1 MMVLRHHN
9 LTRKWYNFTGMIPT
23 TSITLLK
30 DLANGAAA
38 ARWAEFYRAYEEP
51 MRSFMYAKFPSVEP
65 DDAIQ
70 ETMAALA
77 QALPDYHRTP
87 DEKRHFRN
95 YLMGILKHKAAD
107 LLKRQ
112 VRESNAR
119 TALRDDDASAFDDSE
134 GEEWKFAAME
144 AAVEQLMADP
154 SINPRTREIFRHVA
168 LRHEP
173 AADVAQLFGV
183 SRNNVDQIKNR
194 LVKRLSEMVAAMTDA
209 V

>member
-1 MMVLRHHN
+1 MA
-9 LTRKWYNFTGMIPT
+9 TIK
-23 TSITLLK
+23 TSISLLK
-30 DLANGAAA
+30 AIANDTATV
-38 ARWAEFYRAYEEP
+38 RWTEFFIKYEP
-51 MRSFMYAKFPSVEP
+51 VMRSYLTAHYPSLDH
-65 DDAIQ
+65 DDIIQ
-70 ETMAALA
+70 ETMRSLVDK
-77 QALPDYHRTP
+77 LPDYRYTP

-119 TALRDDDASAFDDSE
+119 AALRGDDASAISE
-134 GEEWKFAAME
+134 EDEEWKFAAME
-144 AAVEQLMADP
+144 SAVEQLMADP

-168 LRHEP
+168 LLHES
-173 AADVAQLFGV
+173 AADVARLFGV

-194 LVKRLSEMVAAMTDA
+194 LIRRLSEMVAAMTAA

>member
-1 MMVLRHHN
+1 
-9 LTRKWYNFTGMIPT
+9 MIPT

-30 DLANGAAA
+30 DLANGTAGV
-38 ARWAEFYRAYEEP
+38 RWAEFYRVYEEP
-51 MRSFMYAKFPSVEP
+51 MRGFMRTKFPSVEP

-77 QALPDYHRTP
+77 QALPDYRCTP

-119 TALRDDDASAFDDSE
+119 TALRGDDASAAPEED
-134 GEEWKFAAME
+134 EEWKFAAME

-168 LRHEP
+168 LLHEP
-173 AADVAQLFGV
+173 AADVARLFGV

-194 LVKRLSEMVAAMTDA
+194 LVRRLSDMVAAMTSA

>member
-1 MMVLRHHN
+1 MV
-9 LTRKWYNFTGMIPT
+9 PT

-30 DLANGAAA
+30 DLASGAAN

-51 MRSFMYAKFPSVEP
+51 MRGFLRAKFPSVEP

-77 QALPDYHRTP
+77 QALPDYHHTP

-107 LLKRQ
+107 LLKQQ

-119 TALRDDDASAFDDSE
+119 TAMRVDDASADGDAE
-134 GEEWKFAAME
+134 ETEWKFDAME
-144 AAVEQLMADP
+144 AAVEQLMSDE
-154 SINPRTREIFRHVA
+154 SVNPRTREIFRHVA
-168 LRHEP
+168 LLHEP
-173 AADVAQLFGV
+173 AAEVARLFGV

-194 LVKRLSEMVAAMTDA
+194 LIRRLSETVAAMTDA

>member
-1 MMVLRHHN
+1 MV
-9 LTRKWYNFTGMIPT
+9 PT

-30 DLANGAAA
+30 DLASGAAN

-51 MRSFMYAKFPSVEP
+51 MRGFLRAKFPSVEP

-77 QALPDYHRTP
+77 QALPDYHHTP

-107 LLKRQ
+107 LLKQQ

-119 TALRDDDASAFDDSE
+119 TAMRVDDAPASDDAE
-134 GEEWKFAAME
+134 ETEWKFDAME
-144 AAVEQLMADP
+144 AAVEQLMSDE
-154 SINPRTREIFRHVA
+154 SVNPRTREIFRHVA
-168 LRHEP
+168 LLHEP
-173 AADVAQLFGV
+173 AAEVARLFGV

-194 LVKRLSEMVAAMTDA
+194 LIRRLSETVAAMTDA

>member
-1 MMVLRHHN
+1 MV
-9 LTRKWYNFTGMIPT
+9 PT

-30 DLANGAAA
+30 DLASGAAN
-38 ARWAEFYRAYEEP
+38 ARWAEFYRVYEEP
-51 MRSFMYAKFPSVEP
+51 MRGFLRTRFPSVEA

-77 QALPDYHRTP
+77 QALPNYHRTT

-107 LLKRQ
+107 LLKHQ
-112 VRESNAR
+112 TRESETRMGLKNEPRQKREQAKE
-119 TALRDDDASAFDDSE
+119 TA
-134 GEEWKFAAME
+134 EENEWRFAAME

-168 LRHEP
+168 LLHEP
-173 AADVAQLFGV
+173 AAEVARLFGI

-194 LVKRLSEMVAAMTDA
+194 LIRRLSEMIAAMTDA

>member
-1 MMVLRHHN
+1 MRGFLR
-9 LTRKWYNFTGMIPT
+9 I
-23 TSITLLK
+23 
-30 DLANGAAA
+30 
-38 ARWAEFYRAYEEP
+38 
-51 MRSFMYAKFPSVEP
+51 KFPSVEA

-70 ETMAALA
+70 ETMSALA
-77 QALPDYHRTP
+77 QALPDYRCTP

-112 VRESNAR
+112 TRESETRMGLKNAPR
-119 TALRDDDASAFDDSE
+119 QKREQAEEDA
-134 GEEWKFAAME
+134 EENEWRFAAME

-168 LRHEP
+168 LLHES
-173 AADVAQLFGV
+173 AADVARLFGV

-194 LVKRLSEMVAAMTDA
+194 LIRRLSEMVAAMTDA

>member
-1 MMVLRHHN
+1 MV
-9 LTRKWYNFTGMIPT
+9 PT

-30 DLANGAAA
+30 DLASGAAN

-51 MRSFMYAKFPSVEP
+51 MRGFLRAKFPSVEP

-77 QALPDYHRTP
+77 QALPDYHHTP

-107 LLKRQ
+107 LLKQQ
-112 VRESNAR
+112 VRESNVR
-119 TALRDDDASAFDDSE
+119 TAMRVDDASADGDAE
-134 GEEWKFAAME
+134 ETEWKFDAME
-144 AAVEQLMADP
+144 AAVEQLMSDE
-154 SINPRTREIFRHVA
+154 SVNPRTREIFRHVA
-168 LRHEP
+168 LLHEP
-173 AADVAQLFGV
+173 AAEVARLFGV

-194 LVKRLSEMVAAMTDA
+194 LIRRLSETVAAMTDA

>member
-1 MMVLRHHN
+1 M
-9 LTRKWYNFTGMIPT
+9 KWYNFTGMIPT

-30 DLANGAAA
+30 DLASGAAN

-51 MRSFMYAKFPSVEP
+51 MRGFLRAKFPSVEP

-77 QALPDYHRTP
+77 QALPDYHHTP

-107 LLKRQ
+107 LLKQQ

-119 TALRDDDASAFDDSE
+119 TAMRVDDASADGDAE
-134 GEEWKFAAME
+134 ETEWKFDAME
-144 AAVEQLMADP
+144 AAVEQLMSDE
-154 SINPRTREIFRHVA
+154 SVNPRTREIFRHVA
-168 LRHEP
+168 LLHEP
-173 AADVAQLFGV
+173 AAEVARLFGV

-194 LVKRLSEMVAAMTDA
+194 LIRRLSETVAAMTDA

>member
-1 MMVLRHHN
+1 
-9 LTRKWYNFTGMIPT
+9 MIPT

-30 DLANGAAA
+30 DLASGAAN

-51 MRSFMYAKFPSVEP
+51 MRGFLRTRFPSLEP
-65 DDAIQ
+65 EDVIQ
-70 ETMAALA
+70 ETMAALVD
-77 QALPDYHRTP
+77 ALPGYRRTP
-87 DEKRHFRN
+87 DEHRHFRN

-107 LLKRQ
+107 LLRRQ
-112 VRESNAR
+112 SREADAR
-119 TALRDDDASAFDDSE
+119 TALRNEPRNLKSA
-134 GEEWKFAAME
+134 EEAEEREWRFAAME

-168 LRHEP
+168 LLHEP
-173 AADVAQLFGV
+173 AADVAELFGV

-194 LVKRLSEMVAAMTDA
+194 LVRRLSDMVAAMTDA

>member
-1 MMVLRHHN
+1 M
-9 LTRKWYNFTGMIPT
+9 KWYNFTGMIPT

-30 DLANGAAA
+30 DLASGAAG
-38 ARWAEFYRAYEEP
+38 ARWTEFYRVYEEP
-51 MRSFMYAKFPSVEP
+51 MRGFLRTRFPSVEE

-70 ETMAALA
+70 ETMSALA
-77 QALPDYHRTP
+77 QALPDYRCTP

-112 VRESNAR
+112 VRESETRMGLKNEPRQKREQAEE
-119 TALRDDDASAFDDSE
+119 DA
-134 GEEWKFAAME
+134 EENEWRFAAME
-144 AAVEQLMADP
+144 SAVEQLMADP

-168 LRHEP
+168 LLHES
-173 AADVAQLFGV
+173 AADVARLFGV

-194 LVKRLSEMVAAMTDA
+194 LVRRLSEMVAAMTAA

>member
-1 MMVLRHHN
+1 M
-9 LTRKWYNFTGMIPT
+9 KWYNFTDMIPV

-30 DLANGAAA
+30 DLASGAAG
-38 ARWAEFYRAYEEP
+38 ARWTEFYRVYGEP
-51 MRSFMYAKFPSVEP
+51 MRAFLRIKFPSVDP

-77 QALPDYHRTP
+77 QALPDYRYTP

-119 TALRDDDASAFDDSE
+119 AALRGDDASAISE
-134 GEEWKFAAME
+134 EDEEWKFAAME
-144 AAVEQLMADP
+144 SAVEQLMADP

-168 LRHEP
+168 LLHKS
-173 AADVAQLFGV
+173 AADVARLFGV

-194 LVKRLSEMVAAMTDA
+194 LIRRLSEMVAAMTAA

>member
-1 MMVLRHHN
+1 MSA
-9 LTRKWYNFTGMIPT
+9 IPA

-30 DLANGAAA
+30 ALADDATS
-38 ARWAEFYRAYEEP
+38 ARWAEFYQTYEKP
-51 MRSFMYAKFPSVEP
+51 MRGFLRQRFPSLEP

-77 QALPDYHRTP
+77 QALPNYRRTP
-87 DEKRHFRN
+87 DERRHFRN

-107 LLKRQ
+107 LLRRQ
-112 VRESNAR
+112 SRESD
-119 TALRDDDASAFDDSE
+119 LRSAMRNEPAPKEDAATE
-134 GEEWKFAAME
+134 AEWRFAAME
-144 AAVEQLMADP
+144 TAVEQLMADP

-168 LRHEP
+168 LLHEP
-173 AADVAQLFGV
+173 AADVAQLFGI

-194 LVKRLSEMVAAMTDA
+194 LVRRLSGMVAAMTDA

>member
-1 MMVLRHHN
+1 M
-9 LTRKWYNFTGMIPT
+9 KWYNLLVSQIPT
-23 TSITLLK
+23 TSISLLK
-30 DLANGAAA
+30 DLASGAAN

-51 MRSFMYAKFPSVEP
+51 MRGFLQSRFPSVEE

-77 QALPDYHRTP
+77 RALPDYHCTP

-112 VRESNAR
+112 SRESNAR
-119 TALRDDDASAFDDSE
+119 AALHNEPSADESE
-134 GEEWKFAAME
+134 AEELEWRFAAME
-144 AAVEQLMADP
+144 AAVDQLMSDP
-154 SINPRTREIFRHVA
+154 TINARTREVFRHVA
-168 LRHEP
+168 LQHEP
-173 AADVAQLFGV
+173 AEAVALQFGIT
-183 SRNNVDQIKNR
+183 RNNVDQIK
-194 LVKRLSEMVAAMTDA
+194 KRLIGKLSDLVRLMTET

>member
-1 MMVLRHHN
+1 MV
-9 LTRKWYNFTGMIPT
+9 PT

-30 DLANGAAA
+30 DLASGAAN

-51 MRSFMYAKFPSVEP
+51 MRGFLRAKFPSVEP

-77 QALPDYHRTP
+77 QALPDYHHTP

-107 LLKRQ
+107 LLKQQ
-112 VRESNAR
+112 VRETNAR
-119 TALRDDDASAFDDSE
+119 TAMRVDDAPASDDAE
-134 GEEWKFAAME
+134 ETEWKFDAME
-144 AAVEQLMADP
+144 AAVEQLMSDE
-154 SINPRTREIFRHVA
+154 SVNPRTREIFRHVA
-168 LRHEP
+168 LLHEP
-173 AADVAQLFGV
+173 AAEVARLFGV

-194 LVKRLSEMVAAMTDA
+194 LIRRLSETVAAMTDA

>member
-1 MMVLRHHN
+1 
-9 LTRKWYNFTGMIPT
+9 MIPT

-30 DLANGAAA
+30 DLASGAAGV
-38 ARWAEFYRAYEEP
+38 RWTEFYRVYEEP
-51 MRSFMYAKFPSVEP
+51 MRGFLRIKFPSVEA

-70 ETMAALA
+70 ETMSALA
-77 QALPDYHRTP
+77 QALPDYRCTP

-112 VRESNAR
+112 TRESETRMGLKNAPR
-119 TALRDDDASAFDDSE
+119 QKREQAEEDA
-134 GEEWKFAAME
+134 EENEWRFAAME

-173 AADVAQLFGV
+173 AADVARLFGV

-194 LVKRLSEMVAAMTDA
+194 LIRRLSEMVAAMTDA

>member
-1 MMVLRHHN
+1 
-9 LTRKWYNFTGMIPT
+9 MIPT

-30 DLANGAAA
+30 DLANGAAGV
-38 ARWAEFYRAYEEP
+38 RWAEFYRVYEEP
-51 MRSFMYAKFPSVEP
+51 MRGFLHAKFPSVEP

-70 ETMAALA
+70 ETMAALVK
-77 QALPDYHRTP
+77 ALPDYRCTP
-87 DEKRHFRN
+87 DEHRHFRN

-119 TALRDDDASAFDDSE
+119 TALRDDGAPAADVSE
-134 GEEWKFAAME
+134 DEEWKFAAME

-168 LRHEP
+168 LKHEP
-173 AADVAQLFGV
+173 AADVARLFGV

-194 LVKRLSEMVAAMTDA
+194 LIRRLSEMVAAMTDA

>member
-1 MMVLRHHN
+1 
-9 LTRKWYNFTGMIPT
+9 MIPT

-30 DLANGAAA
+30 DLARGAAG
-38 ARWAEFYRAYEEP
+38 ARWTEFYRVYEEP
-51 MRSFMYAKFPSVEP
+51 MRGFMRTKFPSVEP

-70 ETMAALA
+70 ETMVALA
-77 QALPDYHRTP
+77 QALPDYHCTP

-119 TALRDDDASAFDDSE
+119 AVLRDDDTSATSE
-134 GEEWKFAAME
+134 EDEEWKFAAME
-144 AAVEQLMADP
+144 SAVEQLMADP

-168 LRHEP
+168 LLHEA
-173 AADVAQLFGV
+173 AADVARLFGV

-194 LVKRLSEMVAAMTDA
+194 LIRRLSEMVAAMTAA

>member
-1 MMVLRHHN
+1 M
-9 LTRKWYNFTGMIPT
+9 
-23 TSITLLK
+23 LK
-30 DLANGAAA
+30 DLASGAAG
-38 ARWAEFYRAYEEP
+38 ARWAEFYKVYEEP
-51 MRSFMYAKFPSVEP
+51 MRGFLHAKFPSVEA

-77 QALPDYHRTP
+77 QALPDYRCTP

-112 VRESNAR
+112 VRESNVR
-119 TALRDDDASAFDDSE
+119 TALRDDGAPAVDTSE
-134 GEEWKFAAME
+134 DKEWKFAAME

-168 LRHEP
+168 LLHES
-173 AADVAQLFGV
+173 AADVARLFGV

-194 LVKRLSEMVAAMTDA
+194 LIRRLSETVAAMTDA